1 MLTKAII
8 KSINTAGTRCTV
20 EIPLF
25 KSASMTK
32 PVEAT
37 ALINIPP
44 GIFNNLKVNDV
55 VFIGFEENAME
66 KPIILGKLFTGAS
79 EGNIRGGGGVFNN
92 LTVNSSANLPAS
104 TSFTF
109 PVTLQNEYKGF
120 TSLKSTAD
128 YIKWLERLTKANV
141 THLSSDFKC
150 FKNWV
155 QWQLKPE
162 NVEIDD
168 GDLDED
174 SFDPENYIAFKY
186 QKENDAC
193 ALCGKNCTKD
203 NLRQYFDPPVDK
215 SYPNV

>member
-1 MLTKAII
+1 MITKAII
-8 KSINTAGTRCTV
+8 KSINSTGTRCTV

-92 LTVNSSANLPAS
+92 LTVNSTAKLPA
-104 TSFTF
+104 TTTF
-109 PVTLQNEYKGF
+109 VFPQTPQNDYKDF
-120 TSLKSTAD
+120 TSLKGIAD
-128 YIKWLERLTKANV
+128 YIKWLETFAKSN
-141 THLSSDFKC
+141 TSHLNSNFKC
-150 FKNWV
+150 LKNWT
-155 QWQLKPE
+155 QWQLKSE
-162 NVEIDD
+162 NVEVDD
-168 GDLDED
+168 GDIDD
-174 SFDPENYIAFKY
+174 VNYKQRAEAFKY
-186 QKENDAC
+186 QEENGEC
-193 ALCGKNCTKD
+193 TLCGEYCTK
-203 NLRQYFDPPVDK
+203 NKIRQYFDPPVDQTYSSK
-215 SYPNV
+215 